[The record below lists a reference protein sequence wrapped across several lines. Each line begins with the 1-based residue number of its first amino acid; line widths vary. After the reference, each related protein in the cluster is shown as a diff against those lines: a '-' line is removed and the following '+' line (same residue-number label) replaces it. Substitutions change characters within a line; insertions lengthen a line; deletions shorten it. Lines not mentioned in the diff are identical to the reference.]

1 MADSPLPVI
10 RSPTLPKPC
19 RPVAHRRPAG
29 SLYRA
34 QSEPTAQ
41 RGNYFCG
48 STTVFVD
55 PSGAACMPG
64 GLCPC
69 GLSGGAPPDL
79 VSSGPVQPCG
89 CNWPF
94 SSGGERPV
102 VVFTS
107 VFDSA
112 CAAANPHENIRQM
125 AVIIIR
131 IASSAWLTGGNRQG
145 ALRSMLR
152 GRDCPHPARL
162 RHQLVEQLPAEEQP
176 SKQK

>member
-1 MADSPLPVI
+1 MPPRSPQKACWLPV
-10 RSPTLPKPC
+10 SC
-19 RPVAHRRPAG
+19 A
-29 SLYRA
+29 RA
-34 QSEPTAQ
+34 NPTAQ

-102 VVFTS
+102 VAFTS
-107 VFDSA
+107 VFDLA

-145 ALRSMLR
+145 RTAFHVA

-162 RHQLVEQLPAEEQP
+162 RHQLVERLPAEEQP